1 MSDQVVVGLLLTTV
15 ASPIAAL
22 TGYVLLAKPATFL
35 SSLFRINRWGMRLIG
50 LDWYASVRAT
60 RWLYT
65 PLHRRLLGDPE
76 TLLDR
81 VCDHPEQFR
90 VIILMLRA
98 DGVFLL
104 LCSVLAAYGGAILFA
119 EVI

>member
-1 MSDQVVVGLLLTTV
+1 MSDEVLGLFFVMV
-15 ASPIAAL
+15 ASPIAAI
-22 TGYVLLAKPATFL
+22 TGYVLLVKPARFL
-35 SSLFRINRWGMRLIG
+35 SSLFRFNRWGMHLVG
-50 LDWYASVRAT
+50 LDWDTTIRAT

-81 VCDHPEQFR
+81 LCEHPDQFR

-104 LCSVLAAYGGAILFA
+104 FCSVLAAYGGALLFA
-119 EVI
+119 GVV